1 MYTRIIVALDGSALA
16 EQILPYVQSVAERF
30 GSTLTLVRAIPPVA
44 QMTASVGPA
53 MAGVPLDPS
62 MIEQTL
68 RTEEFETT
76 QYLEHVA
83 NELGRQGISVQT
95 EHVVGPAAEVLV
107 ECARQARAD
116 LIGLTTHGRG
126 GSRRL
131 VVGSVAESV
140 LRTAPCPVLLVR
152 VHSM

>member
-83 NELGRQGISVQT
+83 NELGRPNS
-95 EHVVGPAAEVLV
+95 
-107 ECARQARAD
+107 D
-116 LIGLTTHGRG
+116 G
-126 GSRRL
+126 GVSACRPNTSWGRRL
-131 VVGSVAESV
+131 RCWSS
-140 LRTAPCPVLLVR
+140 APAGQGPT
-152 VHSM
+152 